1 METHLSNT
9 IASNCGSNDKCP
21 STVTIPCYRQW
32 IVKMWH
38 FGVDSIDEYTGK
50 EFHVTFE
57 EGVFRS
63 IENILK
69 EWKITN
75 KRSEQNT
82 RNPN

>member
-63 IENILK
+63 IQNLTQRMEG
-69 EWKITN
+69 N
-75 KRSEQNT
+75 KQKVRAEHQES
-82 RNPN
+82 

>member
-9 IASNCGSNDKCP
+9 IARNCGSNDKCP

-75 KRSEQNT
+75 KRSEQNI